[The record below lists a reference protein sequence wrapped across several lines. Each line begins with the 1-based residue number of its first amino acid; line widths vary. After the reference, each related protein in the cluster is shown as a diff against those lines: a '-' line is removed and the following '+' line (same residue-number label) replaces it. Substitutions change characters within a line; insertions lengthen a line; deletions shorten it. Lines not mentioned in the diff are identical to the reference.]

1 MTDTPNIAA
10 AKKFFEAQYSGDFET
25 AFRNYVQPDFTFVVA
40 SGDNDALRAVIPWA
54 GYAHNGRA
62 GYEHLTNLL
71 FSEYEPFE
79 FDTHRFSDTGDQVFV
94 EGHFLFRHRET
105 GRLADSDFIARFEMR
120 DGKIAGGQFYE
131 NTWAVAEA
139 RKAA

>member
-1 MTDTPNIAA
+1 MTDTANIITAR
-10 AKKFFEAQYSGDFET
+10 KFFEAQYSGDLET
-25 AFRNYVQPDFTFVVA
+25 AFREYVQPDFKFVV
-40 SGDNDALRAVIPWA
+40 SSCNNEALRAVIPWA
-54 GYAHNGRA
+54 GYEHNGRA

-71 FSEYEPFE
+71 FSEYEPLE

-105 GRLADSDFIARFEMR
+105 AKLADSDFIARFEMR
-120 DGKIAGGQFYE
+120 EGKIAGGQFYE
-131 NTWAVAEA
+131 NTAAVADA